1 MKRLIFIFFLCTT
14 FVCSMFAKDVIIT
27 HDAEKINAIV
37 TEVSE
42 TEVKY
47 KKVDNPN
54 GPTFVIATSKIA
66 SIMYQNGEVQ
76 TFKEAA
82 QPATPQNAQ
91 AVQYY
96 NTQPTYDIW
105 GNADYGAALGA
116 INANNIQFIPG
127 QSIVK
132 TANGYGYGNV
142 HMDEN
147 TYGAFVK
154 RTCPAAAQLYDKGA
168 TEVKIGAGCV
178 GASLG
183 LLVGLCIVELAFVSS
198 YEPWLDT
205 YALAIGIPSL
215 ACAAVGVPLWI
226 VGANNVKKSVNVFN
240 TQCGQSQNPPIT
252 VSLNAS
258 QNGIGLALNF

>member
-1 MKRLIFIFFLCTT
+1 MKRLTFIVLLCTI
-14 FVCSMFAKDVIIT
+14 FVGSLCAKDVIIT
-27 HDAEKINAIV
+27 RDAERIDAVV

-47 KKVDNPN
+47 KKANNPD
-54 GPTFVIATSKIA
+54 GPTFVIATTKVA

-76 TFKEAA
+76 TFKEST
-82 QPATPQNAQ
+82 QQVTTQNNQ
-91 AVQYY
+91 TIQYY

-116 INANNIQFIPG
+116 MNANNIQFIPG

-183 LLVGLCIVELAFVSS
+183 LLVGLCVVELAFVSS
-198 YEPWLDT
+198 YEPWLDA

-240 TQCGQSQNPPIT
+240 TQCGQSQNSPVT